1 IVLNETVFVG
11 LALREAVITSRL
23 LNLDPVRFESDS
35 SLLIKINAS
44 NALVAEIHTITADI
58 LNFAA
63 GFSSASFVW
72 FPREENR
79 DADALAKCFLNIV
92 EPLVV
97 VDAVNA
103 PN

>member
-1 IVLNETVFVG
+1 M
-11 LALREAVITSRL
+11 
-23 LNLDPVRFESDS
+23 RFESDS
-35 SLLIKINAS
+35 SLLIKSIAW
-44 NALVAEIHTITADI
+44 NALVAEIHSIIADI

-72 FPREENR
+72 IPREENR

-92 EPLVV
+92 EPLVA

>member
-1 IVLNETVFVG
+1 M
-11 LALREAVITSRL
+11 
-23 LNLDPVRFESDS
+23 RFESDS
-35 SLLIKINAS
+35 SLLIKSIAS
-44 NALVAEIHTITADI
+44 NALVAEIHSITADI

-72 FPREENR
+72 IPREENR
-79 DADALAKCFLNIV
+79 DADALAKCSLNVV